1 MKAADIMLKSLP
13 PPTELHCN
21 VVTKLIAGVFE
32 KYHLSETEI
41 KKRYQVM
48 EDIYE
53 VVSPSM
59 PGMSVQSHT

>member
-13 PPTELHCN
+13 PPTEPHCN
-21 VVTKLIAGVFE
+21 VVTKLIARVFE